1 MEKAVEEHHPDIVL
15 CVGQAGGRSNMTVEK
30 IAVNLMDARIPDNRN
45 QQPLDQAI
53 AEDGENAYFAKL
65 PVKAMVKAM
74 KDAGIPAS
82 VSYSAGT
89 YVCNDLMYRV
99 LYLIDKKYPSM
110 RGGFV
115 HVPFLPEQVLEM
127 PAGTPSMSAETI
139 AKALE
144 CGIKAILANEDDIVA
159 VGGEIH

>member
-1 MEKAVEEHHPDIVL
+1 
-15 CVGQAGGRSNMTVEK
+15 
-30 IAVNLMDARIPDNRN
+30 
-45 QQPLDQAI
+45 
-53 AEDGENAYFAKL
+53 
-65 PVKAMVKAM
+65 MVKAM

-115 HVPFLPEQVLEM
+115 HVPFLPEQVLER
-127 PAGTPSMSAETI
+127 PAGTASLSAETI

-144 CGIKAILANEDDIVA
+144 CGIKAILTNDDDIVE
-159 VGGEIH
+159 VGGAIQ